1 MGRGDCTAMEVGSCR
16 HSKSL
21 ARRRHKTAQRSWQ
34 KRQGLHVAAN
44 SYCKSSWHRAP
55 AFPVHHLPLHHAPR
69 RPLRPTSGVWGS
81 ILQGVC
87 WRVWW
92 ACSGPGGVL
101 WPVAVADLTATCCPR
116 LFGCW
121 FESRRRGRGWG
132 GGGRPS
138 SLPEEAAGSAS
149 RGLFSASTE
158 CFAN

>member
-1 MGRGDCTAMEVGSCR
+1 MKRLNKQTPKKSNVRRVAGDGTGWLHGGGSRELQAFKVSGKTETQDSAAKLAEAPGTARGGQQLLQVL
-16 HSKSL
+16 L
-21 ARRRHKTAQRSWQ
+21 AP
-34 KRQGLHVAAN
+34 N
-44 SYCKSSWHRAP
+44 S

-81 ILQGVC
+81 ILQGGC

-121 FESRRRGRGWG
+121 FESRRG
-132 GGGRPS
+132 
-138 SLPEEAAGSAS
+138 
-149 RGLFSASTE
+149 
-158 CFAN
+158 